1 MKRPL
6 LLLLGALLAA
16 TACGGPT
23 PSQGRS
29 FMLGG
34 EAMTACTLAGGVAA
48 RCGVLKVAENRS
60 APSGRSIGI
69 KVALLP
75 ALDRSNLQEPVFFI
89 SGGPGGST
97 IHDWS
102 QANGLFPM
110 LGVHRDVVLVDQR
123 GTGGSNPLVFPP
135 IRPDE
140 SVDAYARRALAAID
154 GDPRF
159 YTTSVAMDDLDA
171 VRSALGYESI
181 DLYGGSYG
189 ATAVQYYLR
198 QHGDHVHAAV
208 LDGGTLLDVPVFELI
223 APNSQ
228 RALDDVLDRCRS
240 DALCGKAFPDPAG
253 ELAAALARLANQP
266 VTTGFHADGQ
276 AVVVDAGYLAGTIH
290 NQLLSASG
298 AQTIP
303 SLIHRAALGDYDEVA
318 RAGYQP
324 AQPTLA
330 MSAVI
335 RCSEAWARF
344 DPDAVA
350 TAGAGSYLL
359 ASELGAARNQAQVCP
374 LSPPGVVPADDG
386 QPVHSTVPV
395 LLLNG
400 SDDPQD
406 PPSNVAG
413 APEEMPNSVSIAVRG
428 QGHTVGHLGC
438 LPAVVVAFFDTAKV
452 DLASARACA
461 QRIPVPAFQLG

>member
-1 MKRPL
+1 MKRLLPL
-6 LLLLGALLAA
+6 LTVLLVAGA
-16 TACGGPT
+16 ACGGST
-23 PSQGRS
+23 PSQGRP
-29 FMLGG
+29 LTLKGR
-34 EAMTACTLAGGVAA
+34 ALTACTLSGGVAA
-48 RCGVLKVAENRS
+48 RCGELTVAENPS
-60 APSGRSIGI
+60 APAGRSIGI
-69 KVALLP
+69 KVAVLP
-75 ALDRSNLQEPVFFI
+75 AFESSNLQEPVFFI

-97 IHDWS
+97 IHDWA
-102 QANGLFPM
+102 QADSIFPL
-110 LGVHRDVVLVDQR
+110 LGVHHDVVLVDQR
-123 GTGGSNPLVFPP
+123 GTGGSHPLIFPP
-135 IRPDE
+135 IQPDE
-140 SVDAYARRALAAID
+140 GVDAYAKRALAAID

-171 VRSALGYESI
+171 VRSALGYASI

-198 QHGDHVHAAV
+198 RHGDHVRAAV

-228 RALDDVLDRCRS
+228 RVLDDVFDRCRS
-240 DALCGKAFPDPAG
+240 DALCAKAFPYPAG
-253 ELAAALARLANQP
+253 ELAAALAGLAAQP

-324 AQPTLA
+324 
-330 MSAVI
+330 
-335 RCSEAWARF
+335 
-344 DPDAVA
+344 DAVA
-350 TAGAGSYLL
+350 KAGAGSYLL

-386 QPVHSTVPV
+386 QPVRSTVPV

-413 APEEMPNSVSIAVRG
+413 AAEEMPNSVSIAVRG

-438 LPAVVVAFFDTAKV
+438 LPAIVVAYFDAARV
-452 DLASARACA
+452 DVTTARACA
-461 QRIPVPAFQLG
+461 LRIPVPAFQTS